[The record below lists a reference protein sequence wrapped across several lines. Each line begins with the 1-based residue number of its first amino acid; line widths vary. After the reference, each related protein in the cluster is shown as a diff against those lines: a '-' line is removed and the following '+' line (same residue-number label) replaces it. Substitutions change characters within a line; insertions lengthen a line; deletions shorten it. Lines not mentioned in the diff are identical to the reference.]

1 MKRTPFI
8 ALLIVLLLS
17 GTALAAIP
25 VEVTVGQGTV
35 LTLKEDAKRVS
46 LTDPNIATLILM
58 SPTELL
64 LNGKKIGTTTLITW
78 NEEGKR
84 TFFDVIVFGDLEELR
99 EQIKALA
106 PDSEIQVEQA
116 GDALLLKGTLK
127 SDDTIAKIDA
137 ISKSYAAK
145 VVNFI
150 RVLEPEQVMLEVKV
164 AQIDKTKLKELG
176 VSALAKGIDK
186 NAEITFPG
194 ALSAAPSGDP
204 GLGGDAGLN
213 VTPGIEG
220 FDLDQLVPEIGVS
233 HFPTGVSLFLR
244 ALSSK
249 GYAKILAEPN
259 LIVRS
264 GESGTFHVGT
274 RVPVQQV
281 TGVGANQTVS
291 IEFEEVGIRLN
302 FSPNV
307 LDDGTIR
314 LKIDPAEVSN
324 ITDLIQLQNIIAPII
339 DTRTVRTAV
348 DLKEGESLIL
358 AGLLNEETRKNIK
371 KIPILGDIPILGA
384 IFRSTRDEVREKEL
398 AFFIT
403 PKLVKPLPPGEKPE
417 LPGEREMTPQEKREF
432 HWIPL
437 APPAKTSK
445 AESEY

>member
-1 MKRTPFI
+1 
-8 ALLIVLLLS
+8 
-17 GTALAAIP
+17 
-25 VEVTVGQGTV
+25 
-35 LTLKEDAKRVS
+35 
-46 LTDPNIATLILM
+46 M

-64 LNGKKIGTTTLITW
+64 LNGKKVGTTTLITW
-78 NEEGKR
+78 NKEGKR

-106 PDSEIQVEQA
+106 PGSEIQVEKA

-137 ISKSYAAK
+137 LSKSYAAK
-145 VVNFI
+145 VINFI
-150 RVLEPEQVMLEVKV
+150 RVLEPEQVMLEVRV
-164 AQIDKTKLKELG
+164 AQIDRTKLKELG
-176 VSALAKGIDK
+176 VSALAKGIDG

-194 ALSAAPSGDP
+194 ALSASPDGE
-204 GLGGDAGLN
+204 LGGDAGLSI
-213 VTPGIEG
+213 TPGIES
-220 FDLDQLVPEIGVS
+220 FSLDDLVPEIGVS
-233 HFPTGVSLFLR
+233 HFPTGVALFLR

-264 GESGTFHVGT
+264 GESGEFHVGT

-281 TGVGANQTVS
+281 TGVGAEQTVS
-291 IEFEEVGIRLN
+291 IEFEDVGIRLN

-324 ITDLIQLQNIIAPII
+324 ITDILQVQNIIAPVI
-339 DTRTVRTAV
+339 DTRTVRTSV
-348 DLKEGESLIL
+348 DLKDGESLIL
-358 AGLLNEETRKNIK
+358 AGLLSEEMRKNIK

-384 IFRSTRDEVREKEL
+384 IFRSTRKELREKEL

-403 PKLVKPLPPGEKPE
+403 PKLVKPLPPGEKPL
-417 LPGEREMTPQEKREF
+417 LPGDQEMTPAEKREF
-432 HWIPL
+432 QWIPL

-445 AESEY
+445 AGY

>member
-1 MKRTPFI
+1 M
-8 ALLIVLLLS
+8 
-17 GTALAAIP
+17 
-25 VEVTVGQGTV
+25 
-35 LTLKEDAKRVS
+35 
-46 LTDPNIATLILM
+46 
-58 SPTELL
+58 
-64 LNGKKIGTTTLITW
+64 
-78 NEEGKR
+78 
-84 TFFDVIVFGDLEELR
+84 
-99 EQIKALA
+99 
-106 PDSEIQVEQA
+106 
-116 GDALLLKGTLK
+116 LLKGTLK
-127 SDDTIAKIDA
+127 SEDTIAKIDA

-145 VVNFI
+145 VINFI

-164 AQIDKTKLKELG
+164 AQIDRTKLKELG
-176 VSALAKGIDK
+176 VSALAKGIGD

-194 ALSAAPSGDP
+194 ALSAGPSGE
-204 GLGGDAGLN
+204 LGGDAGLN
-213 VTPGIEG
+213 VTPGIDG
-220 FDLDQLVPEIGVS
+220 FELDTLVPEIGVS
-233 HFPTGVSLFLR
+233 HFPTGVSMFLR

-281 TGVGANQTVS
+281 TGVGAEQTVS
-291 IEFEEVGIRLN
+291 IVFEEVGIRLN

-324 ITDLIQLQNIIAPII
+324 ITDILQLQNIIAPII

-358 AGLLNEETRKNIK
+358 AGLLSEEMKKNIK
-371 KIPILGDIPILGA
+371 KVPILGDIPILGA
-384 IFRSTRDEVREKEL
+384 IFRSTRDEIREKEL

-403 PKLVKPLPPGEKPE
+403 PTLVKPLPPGEKPE
-417 LPGEREMTPQEKREF
+417 LPGEEEMTPQEKREF
-432 HWIPL
+432 QWIPL

-445 AESEY
+445 AEY